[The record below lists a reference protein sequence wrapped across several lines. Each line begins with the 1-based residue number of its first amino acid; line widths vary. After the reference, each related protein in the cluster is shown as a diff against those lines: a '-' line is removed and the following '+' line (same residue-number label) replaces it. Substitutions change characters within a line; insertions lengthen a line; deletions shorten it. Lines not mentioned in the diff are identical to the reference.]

1 MIIRIV
7 SVLIVLSIS
16 ILILVNNRFPKVDYY
31 NCEIAEF
38 HPDYPI
44 AVKEECR
51 RIRSNA
57 KRVTV

>member
-1 MIIRIV
+1 MILRIITIA
-7 SVLIVLSIS
+7 IVLSIP
-16 ILILVNNRFPKVDYY
+16 ILILVNNRLPRVHYY

-51 RIRSNA
+51 KIRSDS
-57 KRVTV
+57 KQVTI